1 MTHPA
6 PLRAALGAQLL
17 ATAAFGGCI
26 PSTRRV
32 AVAGSPDSAPL
43 RVMTFNIRY
52 DNPGDGVN
60 AWPNRKD
67 WVASLIRYCG
77 ADVIGM

>member
-1 MTHPA
+1 
-6 PLRAALGAQLL
+6 
-17 ATAAFGGCI
+17 
-26 PSTRRV
+26 
-32 AVAGSPDSAPL
+32 
-43 RVMTFNIRY
+43 MTFNIRY